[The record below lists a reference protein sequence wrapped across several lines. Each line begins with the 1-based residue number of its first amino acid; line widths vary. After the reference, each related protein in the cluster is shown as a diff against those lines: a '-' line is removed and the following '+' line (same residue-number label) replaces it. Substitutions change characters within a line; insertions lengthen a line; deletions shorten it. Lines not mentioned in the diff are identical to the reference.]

1 MRSDAHLNLP
11 DPISPQC
18 SPRVLHLDARNNDKS
33 LYFQLDPTFG
43 NDEVGISIIPCGTSL
58 INHLGQID
66 NALVCSLE
74 PCQLDADHMT
84 RFCGSNG
91 LIYSNGDIKPLSFFG
106 NIRGFVSWL

>member
-1 MRSDAHLNLP
+1 MRSLAQLNLP
-11 DPISPQC
+11 NLLEPIC

-43 NDEVGISIIPCGTSL
+43 NDEVGSSILPCGTSL

-74 PCQLDADHMT
+74 PARVIWYGVRRRCAYVERQAL
-84 RFCGSNG
+84 G
-91 LIYSNGDIKPLSFFG
+91 
-106 NIRGFVSWL
+106 